1 MSNERVGYVSGH
13 IMMFGGSMI
22 PNGWVLCDGQN
33 GTPDMRNKFKL
44 KNVEQSHIATMKSM
58 YNEEEVEISEREYDD
73 DEDQPNDAS
82 PIYSM
87 VYIMKS

>member
-1 MSNERVGYVSGH
+1 MDGFYVMDRMEH
-13 IMMFGGSMI
+13 
-22 PNGWVLCDGQN
+22 Q
-33 GTPDMRNKFKL
+33 RNKFKL
-44 KNVEQSHIATMKSM
+44 KNVEQSHIASMKSM